1 MSEAMAGTRKKAFG
15 FDNLI
20 DWLEGDRIIWIIV
33 FAIIMFS
40 IVGMASST
48 SLLAKL
54 NSASRFDYAIQQVYI
69 SFGGL
74 VLIWLIC
81 KFGRVGILKFLSR
94 LGFIG
99 SALLLILLDSHFQGI
114 PFLTPVETQPGSGTW
129 RTIIMF
135 GVPVMVYE
143 VVKVAMVMY
152 LAWALQTLKQKET
165 QLADKLAAFGWLRF
179 LSSDEGKVM
188 FYVGAPMVI
197 VFLLELAGS
206 NSSAIFL
213 GLVMGFTVIV
223 GKMKFKYIF
232 HLILAGVIALGLVFG
247 MQKITGWK
255 FLTRV
260 TTAISRVSDFHGDP
274 VKELHKHEPGTLAFQ
289 RILDS
294 SKQVTSAKVA
304 VSTGGL
310 LGKGP
315 GKSTQR
321 YIVSVMYED
330 YMFSF
335 IIEEYGLLGG
345 MLILMLYGTLLARG
359 SIIVRNCDTVFAR
372 CTVAGLVA
380 LISCQALLHILV
392 NVDLIPMTGQN
403 LPMISHGNSS
413 FLCFCIAFGVILS
426 ISRMAKKK
434 IARETANEMK
444 NAPFGT
450 GDETSDSLN
459 DLDDLESR
467 EE

>member
-1 MSEAMAGTRKKAFG
+1 MGEAMAGTRKKAFG

-179 LSSDEGKVM
+179 LSTEEGKVM

-359 SIIVRNCDTVFAR
+359 SIIVRNCDTVFAK

>member
-1 MSEAMAGTRKKAFG
+1 MAGTRKKAFG

-179 LSSDEGKVM
+179 LSTEEGKVM

-232 HLILAGVIALGLVFG
+232 HLILAGVFALGLVFG

-289 RILDS
+289 RILDG

-359 SIIVRNCDTVFAR
+359 SIIVRNCDTVFAK

>member
-1 MSEAMAGTRKKAFG
+1 MGEAMAGTRKKAFG

-179 LSSDEGKVM
+179 LSTEEGKVM

-232 HLILAGVIALGLVFG
+232 HLILAGVIALGLVFV

-289 RILDS
+289 RILDG

-345 MLILMLYGTLLARG
+345 MLILILYGTLLARG

>member
-1 MSEAMAGTRKKAFG
+1 MAGTRKKAFG

-179 LSSDEGKVM
+179 LSTEEGKVM

-260 TTAISRVSDFHGDP
+260 TTATSRVSDFHGDP

-345 MLILMLYGTLLARG
+345 MLILILYGTLLARG

>member
-1 MSEAMAGTRKKAFG
+1 MAGTRKKAFG

-20 DWLEGDRIIWIIV
+20 GWLEGDRIIWIIV

-179 LSSDEGKVM
+179 LSTEEGKVM

-289 RILDS
+289 RILDG

-345 MLILMLYGTLLARG
+345 MLILILYGTLLARG

>member
-1 MSEAMAGTRKKAFG
+1 MREAMAGTRKKAFG

>member
-1 MSEAMAGTRKKAFG
+1 MAGTRKKAFG

-69 SFGGL
+69 SFGGR

-179 LSSDEGKVM
+179 LSTEEGKVM

-289 RILDS
+289 RILDG

-426 ISRMAKKK
+426 ISRMAKKE

>member
-1 MSEAMAGTRKKAFG
+1 MAGTRKKAFG

-179 LSSDEGKVM
+179 LSTEEGKVM

-392 NVDLIPMTGQN
+392 NVDHIPMTGQN
-403 LPMISHGNSS
+403 LTMISHGNSS

>member
-1 MSEAMAGTRKKAFG
+1 MAGTRKKAFG

-179 LSSDEGKVM
+179 LSTEEGKVM

-232 HLILAGVIALGLVFG
+232 HLILAGVIALGLVFV

-289 RILDS
+289 RILDG

>member
-179 LSSDEGKVM
+179 LSSEEGKVM

>member
-1 MSEAMAGTRKKAFG
+1 MAGTRKKAFG

-179 LSSDEGKVM
+179 LSTEEGKVM

-310 LGKGP
+310 LGKVP

-359 SIIVRNCDTVFAR
+359 SIIVRNCDTVFAK

>member
-1 MSEAMAGTRKKAFG
+1 MVKSTGKHKALRFS
-15 FDNLI
+15 DLI
-20 DWLEGDRIIWIIV
+20 DKLEGDKIIWIIV
-33 FAIIMFS
+33 FAIIVFS

-48 SLLAKL
+48 SLLARI
-54 NSASRFDYAIQQVYI
+54 NGTSRLDYAIKQVYVAL
-69 SFGGL
+69 SGL
-74 VLIWLIC
+74 AVIWAIY
-81 KFGRVGILKFLSR
+81 KFGKVGFLKFFAKF
-94 LGFIG
+94 GFIA
-99 SALLLILLDSHFQGI
+99 SVFLLGLLDSHFDKI
-114 PFLTPVETQPGSGTW
+114 PFLKPIETYRGSGTW
-129 RTIIMF
+129 RTIVMF

-152 LAWALQTLKQKET
+152 LAWALQALKNKET
-165 QLADKLAAFGWLRF
+165 QLADKLANFGWLRF
-179 LSSDEGKVM
+179 LSSEEGRVM
-188 FYVGAPMVI
+188 FYLGAPMVI

-223 GKMKFKYIF
+223 GNMKWKYIS
-232 HLILAGVIALGLVFG
+232 HLLIAGVIALGLVFG
-247 MQKITGWK
+247 LQKLTGWK

-274 VKELHKHEPGTLAFQ
+274 IEELHKLEPGTLAFQ
-289 RILDS
+289 QVLDG
-294 SKQVTSAKVA
+294 SKQVISAKVA

-330 YMFSF
+330 YMYSF
-335 IIEEYGLLGG
+335 IIEENRLVGRI
-345 MLILMLYGTLLARG
+345 LILMLYGTLLARG
-359 SIIVRNCDTVFAR
+359 SIIVRNCDTVFAK
-372 CTVAGLVA
+372 CAVAGLVA

-392 NVDLIPMTGQN
+392 NVDLMPMTGQN

-413 FLCFCIAFGVILS
+413 FLCFCVAFGIILS

-434 IARETANEMK
+434 IARETAEEMM
-444 NAPFGT
+444 NAHFGT
-450 GDETSDSLN
+450 GDEKSDTLN
-459 DLDDLESR
+459 DLDDFESQD
-467 EE
+467 

>member
-1 MSEAMAGTRKKAFG
+1 MREAMAGTRKKAFG

-179 LSSDEGKVM
+179 LSTDEGKVM

>member
-1 MSEAMAGTRKKAFG
+1 MAGTRKKAFG

-179 LSSDEGKVM
+179 LSTEEGKVM

-345 MLILMLYGTLLARG
+345 MLFLILYGTLLARG

>member
-1 MSEAMAGTRKKAFG
+1 MAGTRKKAFG

-94 LGFIG
+94 FGFIG

-179 LSSDEGKVM
+179 LSTEEGKVM